1 MSANNELSSVDI
13 AIENITWLYAE
24 DDLPWV
30 IGYSGGKDSTAVL
43 QLVWTAVANI
53 PKAKRTKKI
62 YVISTDTL
70 VENPIV
76 AAWVVE
82 SLKKINETA
91 GDLDLGITAHRLTP
105 KVEDR
110 FWVNLIGKGYP
121 APRPKFRWCTSRLK
135 ISASTDF
142 LRNVV
147 STQGEAILFLGTRSS
162 ESQARKKV
170 MARHLG
176 STRSML
182 SKNSDPRLDRVWV
195 FPPIADWSNDDV
207 WEYLVT
213 TDNPWG
219 HSNQALFEL
228 YKGATPD
235 AECPLVVDT
244 NTPSCGDSRFG
255 CYVCT
260 MVDKDKSLSAMIKND
275 EDKKW
280 MLPLSRFRDEKLPTT
295 NDAELR
301 DFRRMHRGIDKMV
314 RAGEITLIPGPYKQ
328 SYREQLL
335 KDLLEAQTEIK
346 ASATEQLKNFDL
358 ITIEELREIRRIWVE
373 EKCEI
378 EDSLPHIYEKVTGTP
393 YPDNNRLTNIPFSR
407 GELQL
412 LKEICASPDDPENM
426 QYQML
431 REMLSIEQNYQNAS
445 RRVGI
450 YEQMLRCAKQ
460 HAIRTRKEA
469 IEWKSLTLTEEELLI
484 VNEISKGTSTQM
496 SLAGISDYDVTQTG
510 DNL

>member
-1 MSANNELSSVDI
+1 MSVDNQLSAFDI

-43 QLVWTAVANI
+43 QLVWTAVANV

-82 SLKKINETA
+82 SLKRINEVA
-91 GDLDLGITAHRLTP
+91 SDLNLGITAHRLTP

-147 STQGEAILFLGTRSS
+147 STRGEAILFLGTRSA
-162 ESQARKKV
+162 ESNARKKV

-176 STRSML
+176 STRSLL
-182 SKNSDPRLDRVWV
+182 SKNSDPRLDRVWI

-235 AECPLVVDT
+235 AECPLVVDS

-280 MLPLSRFRDEKLPTT
+280 MIPLSRFRDEKLPTT
-295 NDAELR
+295 NDTHLR

-314 RAGEITLIPGPYKQ
+314 RTGEISLIPGPYKQ
-328 SYREQLL
+328 SYREALL
-335 KDLLEAQTEIK
+335 KDLLTAQVDIQRSLNENLTDFE
-346 ASATEQLKNFDL
+346 L
-358 ITIEELREIRRIWVE
+358 ISFEELREIRRIWVQ
-373 EKCEI
+373 EKCEL
-378 EDSLPHIYEKVTGTP
+378 EDSLPTIYLEVTGTQF
-393 YPDNNRLTNIPFSR
+393 PDQARLSNVPFSSDD
-407 GELQL
+407 LML
-412 LKEICASPDDPENM
+412 LKQICASDDDPENM

-431 REMLSIEQNYQNAS
+431 REMLTIEQSYRNAS

-450 YEQMLRCAKQ
+450 YDQVLRCAKQ
-460 HAIRTRKEA
+460 HAIKTREEA
-469 IEWKSLTLTEEELLI
+469 IAWKALTLNEQERHLVGEHIPAFDFPQNLAEEEG
-484 VNEISKGTSTQM
+484 VSEQG
-496 SLAGISDYDVTQTG
+496 
-510 DNL
+510 NLR